1 MQSQPQ
7 PQLAAMLRGQ
17 MFEGFL
23 LVKAAEQ
30 RTSSNGGKYLD
41 MTLADRS
48 GEVNAKMWDG
58 AAAAPKA
65 LSVVKVRGMM
75 LEYNN
80 RAQLRV
86 DKMRLP
92 EEKDPVD
99 MNLLIPCAPEPP
111 EVMRERCTAGPGRFR
126 TRACANWCWPGWT
139 PPGIGSTTTPPLR
152 SCTTPSAAGFCTTPA
167 PCFGPPPPFAPSI
180 RTWMPTCWPP
190 G

>member
-65 LSVVKVRGMM
+65 
-75 LEYNN
+75 
-80 RAQLRV
+80 
-86 DKMRLP
+86 
-92 EEKDPVD
+92 
-99 MNLLIPCAPEPP
+99 
-111 EVMRERCTAGPGRFR
+111 
-126 TRACANWCWPGWT
+126 
-139 PPGIGSTTTPPLR
+139 
-152 SCTTPSAAGFCTTPA
+152 PSAPKA
-167 PCFGPPPPFAPSI
+167 SDK
-180 RTWMPTCWPP
+180 
-190 G
+190 